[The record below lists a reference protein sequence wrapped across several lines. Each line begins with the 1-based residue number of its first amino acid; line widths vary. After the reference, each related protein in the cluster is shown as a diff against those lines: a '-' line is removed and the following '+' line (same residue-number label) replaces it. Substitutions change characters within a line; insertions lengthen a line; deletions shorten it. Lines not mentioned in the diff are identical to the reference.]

1 MDRNVEMFMNVE
13 KVLLQN
19 KCLSMPT
26 IYVRSDVEKS
36 VTTRVKDIVKRHQ
49 GTVTGQLRDLIF
61 YLLLRF
67 TSSIQLIRLLII

>member
-19 KCLSMPT
+19 KCLTMPT

-36 VTTRVKDIVKRHQ
+36 VITRVKDIVKRHQ
-49 GTVTGQLRDLIF
+49 GTVTGQLR
-61 YLLLRF
+61 
-67 TSSIQLIRLLII
+67 